1 MADEITEYGEG
12 TELEGNHPRIFSK
25 SHICT
30 VIWVGKLIIFMLLE
44 TKITG
49 LLIYDMESICLGPKI
64 LVYE

>member
-12 TELEGNHPRIFSK
+12 TELEGNHPRILNK
-25 SHICT
+25 K
-30 VIWVGKLIIFMLLE
+30 VAYNLMLLE